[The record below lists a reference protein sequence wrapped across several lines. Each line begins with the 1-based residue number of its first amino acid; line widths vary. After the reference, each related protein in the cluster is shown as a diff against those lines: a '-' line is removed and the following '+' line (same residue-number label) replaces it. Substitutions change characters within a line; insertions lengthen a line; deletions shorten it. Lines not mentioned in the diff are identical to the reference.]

1 MTSDS
6 IPLLEVNALSNE
18 VFLAINRIRHLW
30 RQRADTNSIFKE
42 ITKIEQYQ
50 SITKDFLQDHIDK
63 LIIDEKIINKINRDK
78 NSYKVNIELID
89 EKDQSFLVSPNDFP
103 PASTITPIN
112 EKTPSIDFT
121 LLNTNTPKNHKPIN
135 NEKDKQIRESHIDT
149 IIKNDKGN
157 TLKDSILNNLH
168 KDIEDIINRKMESS
182 LEKIQSIYKDEL
194 QVLRKEL
201 ESKNNIINKLLETIE
216 NIGNKVVQP
225 NPLPIPKLHLDNSND
240 TNESERKEIAPEI
253 NNTNSTEKDS
263 QQEMN
268 NLNLGNT
275 NSM

>member
-1 MTSDS
+1 M
-6 IPLLEVNALSNE
+6 
-18 VFLAINRIRHLW
+18 
-30 RQRADTNSIFKE
+30 
-42 ITKIEQYQ
+42 
-50 SITKDFLQDHIDK
+50 
-63 LIIDEKIINKINRDK
+63 
-78 NSYKVNIELID
+78 
-89 EKDQSFLVSPNDFP
+89 
-103 PASTITPIN
+103 
-112 EKTPSIDFT
+112 
-121 LLNTNTPKNHKPIN
+121 LNTNTPKNHKPIN

-182 LEKIQSIYKDEL
+182 LEKIRSIYKDEL

>member
-1 MTSDS
+1 M
-6 IPLLEVNALSNE
+6 
-18 VFLAINRIRHLW
+18 
-30 RQRADTNSIFKE
+30 
-42 ITKIEQYQ
+42 
-50 SITKDFLQDHIDK
+50 
-63 LIIDEKIINKINRDK
+63 
-78 NSYKVNIELID
+78 
-89 EKDQSFLVSPNDFP
+89 
-103 PASTITPIN
+103 
-112 EKTPSIDFT
+112 
-121 LLNTNTPKNHKPIN
+121 LNTNTPKNHKPIN